1 MPRTIPRA
9 GPGLA
14 AALVGT
20 LAALL
25 VQSCSRP
32 PEPLPRNAIVVV
44 FDTLRA
50 DRMSVYGYARPT
62 TPYLESRTAEWVRF
76 DRVKAP
82 APWTLP
88 SHASLFTGLWPSQH
102 GVHWGNK
109 WLDDR
114 YDTLA
119 ESLQSAGF
127 CTFGLSANPIVSEKT
142 GLNQGFD
149 RYKKVPAPPET
160 QTARLLALIPDL
172 LERARRRDC
181 RLFLFANLMETHT
194 PFNSARF
201 AAEFGAEALD
211 PISGP
216 KEKWE
221 VAAGL
226 RTFSPAE
233 RRLHEASYD
242 AAVRSVDATVA
253 ELIALLEVQG
263 FLEDSILVLTSD
275 HGEGLGAHRELGHVI
290 SVWEEQLA
298 IPLLVRFPHGRR
310 GGTVIAG
317 PTSLVRLAPTLLDWL
332 GVARPEALATAPELE
347 SELSAVADYRSYFD
361 PAFALNLPMAK
372 LYPGLAES
380 VPDAHVTYC
389 PPFKL
394 IVRSNRT
401 AELYDVEHDPAET
414 RDLAPEQP
422 DDLRACV
429 ATYRQLA
436 HQGRF
441 MPFDRDLETGR
452 SDGVDEDTLRSL
464 GYLQ

>member
-1 MPRTIPRA
+1 MRRSTHREGL
-9 GPGLA
+9 GPT
-14 AALVGT
+14 AALGGA
-20 LAALL
+20 LAALMAL
-25 VQSCSRP
+25 SCSDP
-32 PEPLPRNAIVVV
+32 PPPRNAIVVV

-50 DRMSVYGYARPT
+50 DRMSVYGYERPT
-62 TPYLESRTAEWVRF
+62 TPYLESVAPQWLRF

-109 WLDDR
+109 WLDEG

-119 ESLQSAGF
+119 EALQSAGF

-142 GLNQGFD
+142 GLDQGFD
-149 RYKKVPAPPET
+149 LFKKVPKPPET
-160 QTARLLALIPDL
+160 QTARLLALIPGL
-172 LERARRRDC
+172 LERARERDC

-194 PFNSARF
+194 PFHSAPF
-201 AAEFGAEALD
+201 AAEFGAEAPD
-211 PISGP
+211 PISSP

-221 VAAGL
+221 VAAGV
-226 RTFSPAE
+226 RPFSPAE
-233 RRLHEASYD
+233 RRLHEAAYD
-242 AAVRSVDATVA
+242 AAVRSVDATAA
-253 ELIALLEVQG
+253 ELVAQLTAQG
-263 FLEDSILVLTSD
+263 LLEDSILVLTSD
-275 HGEGLGAHRELGHVI
+275 HGEGLGGHRELGHVI

-298 IPLLVRFPHGRR
+298 IPLLVRFPQGRR
-310 GGTVIAG
+310 GGTVITG

-332 GVARPEALATAPELE
+332 AVARPAALSGAPGLE
-347 SELSAVADYRSYFD
+347 SEASPVADYRSYFD
-361 PAFALNLPMAK
+361 PAFTLNQPMAR

-401 AELYDVEHDPAET
+401 AELYDLERDPAET
-414 RDLAPEQP
+414 RDLAAAQPE
-422 DDLRACV
+422 DLRGCV
-429 ATYRQLA
+429 VAYRELA
-436 HQGRF
+436 RQGRF
-441 MPFDRDLETGR
+441 MPFDLDLTTGHA
-452 SDGVDEDTLRSL
+452 DAVDEDTLRSL